1 MNEAR
6 RDLLSAAY
14 PHREEGAEGELWVK
28 VNALRYMRRTL
39 SSVGSRRFVGVIVGR
54 SRIGVVVTDILR
66 RCEKFV

>member
-28 VNALRYMRRTL
+28 VNALRYMWRTL
-39 SSVGSRRFVGVIVGR
+39 SSGSRRFVGVIVGR
-54 SRIGVVVTDILR
+54 SRIGWLIGGD
-66 RCEKFV
+66 